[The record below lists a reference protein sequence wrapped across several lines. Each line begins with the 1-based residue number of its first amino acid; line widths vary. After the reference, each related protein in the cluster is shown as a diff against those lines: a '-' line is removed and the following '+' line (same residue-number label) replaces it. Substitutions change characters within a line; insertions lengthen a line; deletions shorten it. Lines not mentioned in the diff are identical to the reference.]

1 MIIHVKKLRTTQNS
15 VIVMNKVVYMLV
27 ALLIAGCSE
36 QDVYKDIV
44 DAPSIIDESPAT
56 DQYSVLLE
64 QARWGNSDAY
74 LKLAEFYH
82 DGIGVK
88 ADFMGMMSMLV
99 MADQYGVYN
108 KSIDSYLVALP
119 ETDNAKMI
127 VEAFASLDSKN
138 MQKTDSITDVLIA
151 NGSAEGYAL
160 KGILQIER
168 GDTLGGKQTI
178 QKSAEMGSSFA
189 KILLCTV
196 PLPGEKHKDLDI
208 EMLKLLSPNI
218 PFANKLLG
226 DMYSGYEKGCIED
239 EHLAAYFYEKAD
251 EQGCL
256 GKRPARYLI
265 DYYERNGINIDPKEM
280 ERLRILSGNTD
291 PDVYIPDSIA
301 VDTDHIDTDSVVV
314 SD

>member
-1 MIIHVKKLRTTQNS
+1 MKKILY
-15 VIVMNKVVYMLV
+15 IFV

-36 QDVYKDIV
+36 QDVYNDIV
-44 DAPSIIDESPAT
+44 DAPNITSEVPAK

-88 ADFMGMMSMLV
+88 ADFMGMMAMRA
-99 MADQYGVYN
+99 MADQDGASK
-108 KSIDSYLVALP
+108 KSIDSYLFALP
-119 ETDNAKMI
+119 ETDNTKMI
-127 VEAFASLDSKN
+127 VEAFACLDRKN
-138 MQKTDSITDVLIA
+138 MHKTDSLTEILIA

-160 KGILQIER
+160 KGVIQIER
-168 GDTLGGKQTI
+168 GDTIGGKQTI
-178 QKSAEMGSSFA
+178 QTSADMGSSFA
-189 KILLCTV
+189 KILLCAV
-196 PLPGEKHKDLDI
+196 PSPGENHKDLDI
-208 EMLKLLSPNI
+208 DMLKSLSPNI
-218 PFANKLLG
+218 PLANKLLG
-226 DMYSGYEKGCIED
+226 DMYSGYEKGCIQD
-239 EHLAAYFYEKAD
+239 EHLAAYFYSKAD

-265 DYYERNGINIDPKEM
+265 NYYERNEINIEPKEM

-301 VDTDHIDTDSVVV
+301 VDIDYIDTDSVVV
-314 SD
+314 TD

>member
-1 MIIHVKKLRTTQNS
+1 MKKILY
-15 VIVMNKVVYMLV
+15 IFV

-36 QDVYKDIV
+36 QDAYNDMV
-44 DAPSIIDESPAT
+44 DAPISMSEAPPT
-56 DQYSVLLE
+56 DQYSALLE

-74 LKLAEFYH
+74 LKLAGFYH

-88 ADFMGMMSMLV
+88 ADFMGMMSMLA
-99 MADQYGVYN
+99 MADQYGASP
-108 KSIDSYLVALP
+108 KSIDSYLLSLP
-119 ETDNAKMI
+119 ETDNTKLI
-127 VEAFASLDSKN
+127 IEAFASLDRKN
-138 MQKTDSITDVLIA
+138 TYKTDSLTEILIA

-178 QKSAEMGSSFA
+178 QTSADMGSSFA
-189 KILLCTV
+189 KLLLCAV
-196 PLPGEKHKDLDI
+196 PRPGSKNNTLDMDMLKDLSVSTP
-208 EMLKLLSPNI
+208 LAS
-218 PFANKLLG
+218 KLLG
-226 DMYSGYEKGCIED
+226 DYYSGYEKGYTED
-239 EHLAAYFYEKAD
+239 EHLAAYFYKKAD

-265 DYYERNGINIDPKEM
+265 NYYERNGINIEPKEM

-301 VDTDHIDTDSVVV
+301 VDIDYIDTDSVVI
-314 SD
+314 SE

>member
-1 MIIHVKKLRTTQNS
+1 MKNILYIF
-15 VIVMNKVVYMLV
+15 V
-27 ALLIAGCSE
+27 ALLVAGCSE
-36 QDVYKDIV
+36 QDVYNDIV
-44 DAPSIIDESPAT
+44 DAPNITSGVPAI

-88 ADFMGMMSMLV
+88 ADFMGMMSMLA
-99 MADQYGVYN
+99 MADQYGASN
-108 KSIDSYLVALP
+108 KSIDSYLFALP
-119 ETDNAKMI
+119 ETDNTKMI
-127 VEAFASLDSKN
+127 VDAFACLDRKN
-138 MQKTDSITDVLIA
+138 MHKTDSLTEILIA

-160 KGILQIER
+160 KGVIQIER
-168 GDTLGGKQTI
+168 GDTIGGKQTI
-178 QKSAEMGSSFA
+178 QTSADMGSSFA
-189 KILLCTV
+189 KILLCAV
-196 PLPGEKHKDLDI
+196 PSPGENHKDLDI
-208 EMLKLLSPNI
+208 DMLKSLSPNI
-218 PFANKLLG
+218 PLANKLLG

-239 EHLAAYFYEKAD
+239 EHLAAYFYSKAD

-265 DYYERNGINIDPKEM
+265 NYYERNGINIRPKEM

-301 VDTDHIDTDSVVV
+301 VDIDYIATDSVVI

>member
-1 MIIHVKKLRTTQNS
+1 MKKILY
-15 VIVMNKVVYMLV
+15 IFV

-36 QDVYKDIV
+36 QDAYNDIV
-44 DAPSIIDESPAT
+44 DAPISMSEAPPT
-56 DQYSVLLE
+56 DQYSALLE

-74 LKLAEFYH
+74 LKLAGFYH

-88 ADFMGMMSMLV
+88 ADFMGMMSMLA
-99 MADQYGVYN
+99 MADQYGASP
-108 KSIDSYLVALP
+108 KSTDSYLLSLP
-119 ETDNAKMI
+119 ETDNTKLI
-127 VEAFASLDSKN
+127 IEAFASLDRKN
-138 MQKTDSITDVLIA
+138 TYKTDSLTEILIA
-151 NGSAEGYAL
+151 KGSAEGYAL

-178 QKSAEMGSSFA
+178 QTSADMGSSFA
-189 KILLCTV
+189 KLLLCAV
-196 PLPGEKHKDLDI
+196 PRPGSKNNTLDMDMLKDLSVSTP
-208 EMLKLLSPNI
+208 LAS
-218 PFANKLLG
+218 KLLG
-226 DMYSGYEKGCIED
+226 DYYSGYEKGYTED
-239 EHLAAYFYEKAD
+239 EHLAAYFYKKAD

-265 DYYERNGINIDPKEM
+265 NYYERNGINIEPKEL

>member
-1 MIIHVKKLRTTQNS
+1 MKKILY
-15 VIVMNKVVYMLV
+15 IFV

-36 QDVYKDIV
+36 QDAYNDMV
-44 DAPSIIDESPAT
+44 DAPISMSEAPPT
-56 DQYSVLLE
+56 DQYSALLE

-74 LKLAEFYH
+74 LKLAGFYH

-88 ADFMGMMSMLV
+88 ADFMGMMSMLA
-99 MADQYGVYN
+99 MADQYGASP
-108 KSIDSYLVALP
+108 KSTDSYLLSLP
-119 ETDNAKMI
+119 ETDNTKLI
-127 VEAFASLDSKN
+127 IEAFASLDRKN
-138 MQKTDSITDVLIA
+138 TYKTDSLTEILIA

-178 QKSAEMGSSFA
+178 QTSADMGSSFA
-189 KILLCTV
+189 KLLLCAV
-196 PLPGEKHKDLDI
+196 PRPGSKNNTLDMDMLKDLSVSTP
-208 EMLKLLSPNI
+208 LAS
-218 PFANKLLG
+218 KLLG
-226 DMYSGYEKGCIED
+226 DYYSGYEKGYTED
-239 EHLAAYFYEKAD
+239 EHLAAYFYKKAD

-265 DYYERNGINIDPKEM
+265 NYYERNGINIEPKEM

-301 VDTDHIDTDSVVV
+301 VDIDYIDTDSVVI
-314 SD
+314 SE